1 MIQLA
6 RDILA
11 RQSARPCS
19 EVGSEIRAL
28 RCIVLDSNSISIV
41 DEIVNL
47 SRGCLGTIHQFALK
61 TGEPHFCHISD
72 SGKQVSF
79 TLSDSKIVYPI
90 FHLPLSLQAYDST
103 PIECSAGNTKILG
116 ADTIARY
123 IECGFRKRTPAGSS

>member
-1 MIQLA
+1 MELLHVYKASKRYPSEAEDCRLPALA
-6 RDILA
+6 AKWA
-11 RQSARPCS
+11 RG
-19 EVGSEIRAL
+19 VTFV
-28 RCIVLDSNSISIV
+28 RCIVLDSHSIRIA

-47 SRGCLGTIHQFALK
+47 SRGCLGIIHQFALK

-103 PIECSAGNTKILG
+103 PIECSAG
-116 ADTIARY
+116 A
-123 IECGFRKRTPAGSS
+123 